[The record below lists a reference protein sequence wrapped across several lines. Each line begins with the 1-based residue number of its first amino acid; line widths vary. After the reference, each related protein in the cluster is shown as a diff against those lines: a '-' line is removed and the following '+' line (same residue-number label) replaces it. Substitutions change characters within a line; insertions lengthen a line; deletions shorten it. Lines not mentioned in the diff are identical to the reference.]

1 PRRSSDRSLGAR
13 PLDLRD
19 VHAQLPGEA
28 AGGRSRRNPSAAGE
42 GGNGRGAPGD
52 AIGFRLRPFPLPP
65 VLLLPTRR
73 RSPEAPRRR
82 APYPLP
88 AIEFPSPVRRR
99 EPEAPPPPC
108 PSASPQPAGPTPPDL
123 RPERASGPLPPRP
136 SPHPHREV

>member
-1 PRRSSDRSLGAR
+1 APGRGGGWKEPPEPVCGGRRRERAR
-13 PLDLRD
+13 
-19 VHAQLPGEA
+19 
-28 AGGRSRRNPSAAGE
+28 RSRRRHWLP
-42 GGNGRGAPGD
+42 
-52 AIGFRLRPFPLPP
+52 RLRPFPLPP